1 MKLRY
6 YLRGLGIGIVVT
18 ALIMGIIGKEGL
30 PLTDAEIR
38 AAARELGMV
47 ESDALKLT
55 DIQPD
60 PNPGVQGQD
69 ESAEGSETQREDG
82 SDGET
87 EPSEGESSVGTE
99 SSEGAESGGRTE
111 SEDKEESSDG
121 TGSQEEGEPE
131 KETESR
137 KEESSDGSESQD
149 EGESLGGTESADAGE
164 ASGEAETSDSSV
176 SEETVTVT
184 IISGSGSGTV
194 CRQLEEAGLIEE
206 AREYDRYLIREGYS
220 KRICAGTYE
229 IPVGADWEEI
239 AKIISRT
246 S

>member
-18 ALIMGIIGKEGL
+18 ALIMGIIGKEGR

-69 ESAEGSETQREDG
+69 ESAEGSETQREYG
-82 SDGET
+82 SDRGT
-87 EPSEGESSVGTE
+87 EPSEGESFGETE
-99 SSEGAESGGRTE
+99 SSEGEESEGRTE
-111 SEDKEESSDG
+111 SQDEEESSHG

-137 KEESSDGSESQD
+137 EEESSDGSESQD
-149 EGESLGGTESADAGE
+149 EDES
-164 ASGEAETSDSSV
+164 SGEAETSDSSV

-229 IPVGADWEEI
+229 IPVGADW
-239 AKIISRT
+239 
-246 S
+246 

>member
-18 ALIMGIIGKEGL
+18 ALIMGIIGKEGR

-38 AAARELGMV
+38 VAARELGMV

-82 SDGET
+82 SDR
-87 EPSEGESSVGTE
+87 GTE
-99 SSEGAESGGRTE
+99 SSEGESFGETESSEGEESEGRTE
-111 SEDKEESSDG
+111 SQDEEESSHG

-137 KEESSDGSESQD
+137 EEESSDGSESQD
-149 EGESLGGTESADAGE
+149 EDES
-164 ASGEAETSDSSV
+164 SGEAETSDSSV